1 MITLKDFHKITND
14 LRLVGYFPKKSI
26 VDRTIYKFTD
36 KDITYNYLHLS
47 SHMSYEIET
56 KEGLYSPWIGPF
68 ICSSPIIKVSKITR
82 KTTLVEDSVELVEV
96 KEEIPIKIGSPLT
109 MVSNYLNDNTHLN
122 INNLYPTYNYA
133 FLIEDFANLSK
144 VEFKNTE
151 NGCYLSVSPNHSY
164 CILESL
170 YCAGVLYTH
179 VRSYAHNVLA
189 QANSIIVNEVRN
201 TINRDKGIIT
211 GSFRTLIS
219 NLKHINNTEENRK
232 LITEEISKFLADDC
246 IRGIY

>member
-26 VDRTIYKFTD
+26 VDRTLYRFTD

-56 KEGLYSPWIGPF
+56 DKGVYSPWIGPF
-68 ICSSPIIKVSKITR
+68 ISSSPITKISKITR
-82 KTTLVEDSVELVEV
+82 KTTIVEGLVELVES
-96 KEEIPIKIGSPLT
+96 KEEIPIKIGTPLN
-109 MVSNYLNDNTHLN
+109 MVSNYLSDNTHLN
-122 INNLYPTYNYA
+122 TSSLYSIYKYA
-133 FLIEDFANLSK
+133 IPIENFANLSK

-151 NGCYLSVSPNHSY
+151 NGCYLSVSPNQSH
-164 CILESL
+164 CILESS
-170 YCAGVLYTH
+170 YCAGMLYTH

-189 QANSIIVNEVRN
+189 QANSIVTNEVRN
-201 TINRDKGIIT
+201 TINKDKGIIT
-211 GSFRTLIS
+211 GSFRTLIN

-232 LITEEISKFLADDC
+232 LITEELSKFLADDC
-246 IRGIY
+246 IKGIY